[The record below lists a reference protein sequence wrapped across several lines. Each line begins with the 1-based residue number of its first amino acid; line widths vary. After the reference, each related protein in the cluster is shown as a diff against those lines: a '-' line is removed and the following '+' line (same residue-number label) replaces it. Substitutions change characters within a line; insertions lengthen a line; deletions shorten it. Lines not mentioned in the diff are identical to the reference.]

1 MWGLLGRTIRGN
13 CCPSGGSEM
22 KRAIVP
28 PRETCT
34 TLEGLRG
41 QVGVILHGAHHF
53 DFSAS

>member
-1 MWGLLGRTIRGN
+1 
-13 CCPSGGSEM
+13 M